1 MSDPFYTE
9 QALRNIHSGVDS
21 RPESAALLKCIKE
34 RLPELKAL
42 LEKYDACHYEDFLY
56 RFYHHSFKVYAIQ
69 GATREIVQSLRNLA
83 PERALNK
90 DFETLFNEGTNKR
103 FELEH
108 NHRWLAE
115 TRPLV
120 EAFFH
125 ARYFLEVAVRYGE
138 VLEHPPQM
146 LPSGW
151 AALLYLFRLR

>member
-1 MSDPFYTE
+1 MSDPFFTE
-9 QALRNIHSGVDS
+9 QALQRIHAGVDA
-21 RPESAALLKCIKE
+21 RPEVIELLSNIKAALPKLKQMLE
-34 RLPELKAL
+34 R
-42 LEKYDACHYEDFLY
+42 YDMHHFEDFAY
-56 RFYHHSFKVYAIQ
+56 RFYHHSFKVYGVQ
-69 GATREIVQSLRNLA
+69 GATREIVQALRDLA
-83 PERALNK
+83 PGRSLNK
-90 DFETLFNEGTNKR
+90 DFETIVKEGTDKR

-115 TRPLV
+115 TRPMV

-138 VLEHPPQM
+138 TLEHPPTL